1 MPKFMWMTAERV
13 AEEGYQAVMRN
24 KAVHINGAA
33 NKGFALLSKYLPDQ
47 LGLVIM
53 GARSRQFRKV

>member
-1 MPKFMWMTAERV
+1 V

-24 KAVHINGAA
+24 KAVHVNGVA

-47 LGLVIM
+47 LGLMIM
-53 GARSRQFRKV
+53 GARSRRAQK